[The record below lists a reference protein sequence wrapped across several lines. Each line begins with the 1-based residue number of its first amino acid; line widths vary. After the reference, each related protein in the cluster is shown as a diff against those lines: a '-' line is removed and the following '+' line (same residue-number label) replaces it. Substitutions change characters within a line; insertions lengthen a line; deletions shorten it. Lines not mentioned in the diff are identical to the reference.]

1 MHLKKLELFNFR
13 SYDHRVFEPIPT
25 INIIRGQNATGKT
38 NLIEAVHFLTGAG
51 SFRTSKDAD
60 LIKHGCEGFRLI
72 GDAFSDGRDHNIDI
86 KRDSQGKSYLING
99 VRKRRRADVMGL
111 VRCVTFCPD
120 DLELIKGSSAGRRDF
135 LDSSISQIRPNY
147 ASCTA
152 EYSKILSQKSRI
164 LRDYQKKPSL
174 LESLDDFTSQLLTF
188 GARIILYRRSFC
200 ETLSKSASEEHEK
213 ISGGR
218 EKLTVRYNCPYEGQ
232 DVKSLYL
239 EMWETYIRRRKDE
252 LEREMILVGPHRDD
266 LEVLIDGVP
275 AKDFASQGQ
284 IRTAVLSLMLA
295 KRSLYFKN
303 TGEYPIMLLDDVLS
317 ELDEKRRSYVLNK
330 TGEGQVFITTCDNED
345 ALIRELCAEVRVF
358 VPPELV

>member
-1 MHLKKLELFNFR
+1 MHLQRLELFNFR

-25 INIIRGQNATGKT
+25 INIVRGQNATGKT
-38 NLIEAVHFLTGAG
+38 NLIEAVHFMTGAG

-60 LIKHGCEGFRLI
+60 LIKHGCDGFRLI
-72 GDAFSDGRDHNIDI
+72 ADAHSDGRDQHLEFR
-86 KRDSQGKSYLING
+86 RDVNGKSYIING

-120 DLELIKGSSAGRRDF
+120 DLDLIKGSSAERRNF

-147 ASCTA
+147 ASCVS
-152 EYSKILSQKSRI
+152 EYNKILAQKSRI
-164 LRDYQKKPSL
+164 LRDYHKKPSL

-200 ETLSKSASEEHEK
+200 ETLSVNASEEHEK

-218 EKLTVRYNCPYEGQ
+218 EVLTVNYSCPYSGQ

-239 EMWETYIRRRKDE
+239 EMWDAYTKRRKDE
-252 LEREMILVGPHRDD
+252 LEREMILIGPHRDD

-275 AKDFASQGQ
+275 ARDFASQGQ

-345 ALIRELCAEVRVF
+345 ALIRELSADVRVF